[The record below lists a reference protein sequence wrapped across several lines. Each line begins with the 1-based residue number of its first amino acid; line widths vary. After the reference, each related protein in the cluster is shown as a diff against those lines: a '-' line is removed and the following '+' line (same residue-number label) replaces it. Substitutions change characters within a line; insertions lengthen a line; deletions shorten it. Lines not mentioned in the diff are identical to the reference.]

1 MRCDVCYTRI
11 PLGETRCP
19 NCGMVM
25 KKDSSVTLTSEPENK
40 QTIRKPN
47 IKTYSSP
54 SRRQRETKVK
64 ITSILSVISSI
75 IIFIV
80 IGFGIISDITSPDF
94 NIDVPSFN
102 VGYDISAYEEFLD
115 MRKDDLTQ
123 MGYTVNEDSSVSLY
137 STDNRYKV
145 EIFAEKN
152 DISYEM
158 KYIFEDSSIITTT
171 LDITGNSLDMNN
183 TSYVYLN
190 ENDINKL
197 GSFLEFNN
205 LYSLFKDSYYK
216 AIPDIN
222 NSKTRFYSGYYNDY
236 EIYVSET
243 ADTFNNQLVFTYSI
257 LK

>member
-11 PLGETRCP
+11 PLGESRCP

-25 KKDSSVTLTSEPENK
+25 KKESSVTLTSEPENK
-40 QTIRKPN
+40 RTMRKPH

-123 MGYTVNEDSSVSLY
+123 MGYTVSEDSSVSLY

-145 EIFAEKN
+145 EIHANKDEKSFTIN
-152 DISYEM
+152 
-158 KYIFEDSSIITTT
+158 YIFEDSSVILTS
-171 LDITGNSLDMNN
+171 LDIYGSTEDLNN
-183 TSYVYLN
+183 PSYIILN
-190 ENDINKL
+190 ENELNKL
-197 GSFLEFNN
+197 GQFLEFDN
-205 LYSLFKDSYYK
+205 LYGTFKDSYHK
-216 AIPDIN
+216 MVVDIN
-222 NSKTRFYSGYYNDY
+222 NTQSKFYSGYYKNY

-243 ADTFNNQLVFTYSI
+243 LNSFTNQLEYTYSI
-257 LK
+257 SK